1 VNLWQISED
10 TFNRKKLR
18 AQETVYTNG
27 NGYFC
32 SRGTFEEGYPR
43 ATPATLLY
51 GVFDD
56 IPVGKEELA
65 NVPDWLVIKLFVN
78 GERFRLDLGKVLE
91 YRRTLD
97 MQKGVI
103 NRHVRWESPSGIRL
117 SISIER
123 FVSLADEHVGCIR
136 YSVTAEEQPGAA
148 EKGATGGIDIDLRA
162 TLNTAMGNYD
172 LMHWE
177 TIDQGQEDE
186 LLWLHSQTRHSLVQ
200 LVQSMSFTT
209 RDQGFTREAFNSDI
223 APSIHLRGKLVPG
236 ATMTAEKLVV
246 MYTSRDAGDP
256 GQNAIEQHAKLL
268 RESGYDDLLSRNIQ
282 AWSDYWRISDIL
294 IEGDDKAQQ
303 AIRYSVYQLRI
314 SASTH
319 DDRYS
324 VAAKGFDRLWI
335 SRSHF
340 PGH

>member
-1 VNLWQISED
+1 MNLWQISED

-123 FVSLADEHVGCIR
+123 
-136 YSVTAEEQPGAA
+136 
-148 EKGATGGIDIDLRA
+148 LRA
-162 TLNTAMGNYD
+162 
-172 LMHWE
+172 
-177 TIDQGQEDE
+177 
-186 LLWLHSQTRHSLVQ
+186 S
-200 LVQSMSFTT
+200 
-209 RDQGFTREAFNSDI
+209 I
-223 APSIHLRGKLVPG
+223 A
-236 ATMTAEKLVV
+236 
-246 MYTSRDAGDP
+246 
-256 GQNAIEQHAKLL
+256 
-268 RESGYDDLLSRNIQ
+268 SGM
-282 AWSDYWRISDIL
+282 
-294 IEGDDKAQQ
+294 
-303 AIRYSVYQLRI
+303 
-314 SASTH
+314 
-319 DDRYS
+319 
-324 VAAKGFDRLWI
+324 
-335 SRSHF
+335 
-340 PGH
+340 